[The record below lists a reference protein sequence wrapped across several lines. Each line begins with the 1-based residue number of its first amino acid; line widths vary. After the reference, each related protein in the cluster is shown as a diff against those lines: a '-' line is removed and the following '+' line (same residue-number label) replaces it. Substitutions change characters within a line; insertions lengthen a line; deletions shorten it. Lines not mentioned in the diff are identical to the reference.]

1 MSLRVTR
8 SVIEDIKEDAKL
20 ILSNRKAAKANR
32 TLHISEKTRLLAN
45 RNPKRSQRDVKARI
59 AATTNQPVQS
69 STDAVFSVT
78 DIVATTDAAVP
89 SADAAVVTTE
99 VVTLTDVVTLSA
111 EAVPFFDADAAAIH
125 DLLNKLRGSTVSAS
139 VQVIID
145 KDDNWTR
152 SCKVGLECVMALMAS
167 GIPVYHSRN
176 MMHDK
181 LLTISYDDSM
191 VAVGGSANMTKLH
204 GRGMTSLYSM
214 SKDQPIPSKH
224 RAVIY
229 VFTDT
234 VAPEVSIG
242 L

>member
-20 ILSNRKAAKANR
+20 ILSNRKSSEGKPDVCTLAKKHGCSR
-32 TLHISEKTRLLAN
+32 TAI
-45 RNPKRSQRDVKARI
+45 RNVLN
-59 AATTNQPVQS
+59 ATTNQPVQS

-111 EAVPFFDADAAAIH
+111 EAVPFFDADAAAIY
-125 DLLNKLRGSTVSAS
+125 DLLNKLRGSTVSAVCTAYYALTDTDFCSEMTRLHQLGKS
-139 VQVIID
+139 VNVFLMIT
-145 KDDNWTR
+145 WTR

-167 GIPVYHSRN
+167 GIP
-176 MMHDK
+176 
-181 LLTISYDDSM
+181 DSM

-214 SKDQPIPSKH
+214 SKDQPVS
-224 RAVIY
+224 AVD
-229 VFTDT
+229 F
-234 VAPEVSIG
+234 
-242 L
+242 